1 MLSIS
6 NPKEMEFFDG
16 YNTTTIQRG
25 ATLLSDSMDIESESI
40 LMASPK
46 RETALPSL
54 LEKVRKWMFST
65 ATTERT
71 RESGEWSTSLR
82 VRIIWVIPIVEALT

>member
-1 MLSIS
+1 
-6 NPKEMEFFDG
+6 
-16 YNTTTIQRG
+16 
-25 ATLLSDSMDIESESI
+25 
-40 LMASPK
+40 MASPK

-65 ATTERT
+65 AATERT